1 MKRKKRRSSSHS
13 WVYAIW
19 GVNLAVLVCLLG
31 GGIFYLN
38 SQRASAAN
46 DPAGTPRAAPTQK
59 IPPTIYYLPTL
70 TPNPFSTPAGLRQ
83 PPRRSSSTTD
93 SSPTSSVFR
102 TRGVPSMCTPS
113 AEGGREYLIVAGIH
127 GGYEGNTIGLANE
140 LIRHLIDHP
149 KIIPT
154 DVTLYIIR
162 NMNPDGE
169 ARAHGVDGRVNNRG
183 VDLNRNFP
191 SRNWSADWDRDGCW
205 VWRPTTGGTHGG
217 SEPETR
223 TVMSFISSR
232 NLQAVISYHSAA
244 LGVFPGGDPWEPDSI
259 RLARL
264 LARATGYP
272 YPPLDTGCEYTGTLA
287 DWAVENGV
295 GAAVDMEL
303 TNHTR
308 YRFRGKIWKPSRYFW
323 ILCRNTM

>member
-1 MKRKKRRSSSHS
+1 MPPKQRDSHS

-19 GVNLAVLVCLLG
+19 GMNALVVICLLG

-46 DPAGTPRAAPTQK
+46 DPAETPRAASTQK
-59 IPPTIYYLPTL
+59 IPPTIYFLPTL
-70 TPNPFSTPAGLRQ
+70 TPNPLSTVTVFETSTPFILDHGQQSNVIGL
-83 PPRRSSSTTD
+83 SH
-93 SSPTSSVFR
+93 
-102 TRGVPSMCTPS
+102 
-113 AEGGREYLIVAGIH
+113 GGRPIDVYTFGSGEREYLIVAGIH

-140 LIRHLIDHP
+140 LIRYIIDHP
-149 KIIPT
+149 EVVPS
-154 DVTLYIIR
+154 DATLYIIR

-169 ARAHGVDGRVNNRG
+169 ARASGVDGRVNDRG

-191 SRNWSADWDRDGCW
+191 SRNWVADWDRDGCW
-205 VWRPTTGGTHGG
+205 IWRPTTGGTHGG

-223 TVMSFISSR
+223 TVMSFISTHDIE
-232 NLQAVISYHSAA
+232 AVISYHSAA
-244 LGVFPGGDPWEPDSI
+244 LGVFPGGDPWEPDSV
-259 RLARL
+259 RLARA

-303 TNHTR
+303 TNHRDTD
-308 YRFRGKIWKPSRYFW
+308 FKQNLEALKVFLNFVP
-323 ILCRNTM
+323 